1 MYRKKTL
8 SLQSTLTPFPD
19 PITFILIYRSSFCPQ
34 AAFENAMSK
43 AGIKVCASQN
53 ENTSFGPVIRSLEKV
68 SI

>member
-8 SLQSTLTPFPD
+8 SLQSTPTPFSD
-19 PITFILIYRSSFCPQ
+19 PITFPLMYKSSFCPQ

-43 AGIKVCASQN
+43 AGIRVCASQN